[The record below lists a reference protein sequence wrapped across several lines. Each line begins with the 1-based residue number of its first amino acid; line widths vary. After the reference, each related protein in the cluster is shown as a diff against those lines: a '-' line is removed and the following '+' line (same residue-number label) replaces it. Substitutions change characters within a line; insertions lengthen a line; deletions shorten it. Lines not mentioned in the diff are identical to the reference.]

1 MTKRNKI
8 NDIRI
13 FFKRLFHR
21 RIVIVGM
28 VIVILFILS
37 AIFAGA
43 IAPYS
48 PYKVDLKHALESS
61 SSSHILGT
69 DENGRDV
76 FSRIL
81 YGARTSL
88 LIGLVAV
95 LFSSAVG
102 IFLGIIA
109 GYFGG
114 IVDVI
119 ISRLMDSIMSIPDIM
134 LALALGLVLGNSIPS
149 LMLILGIS
157 TIPTY
162 ARIMRG
168 QVLSI
173 RNSDYI
179 MAETIIGANTGRIT
193 LFHLL
198 PNCISPMIVL
208 ITQNIGNTILTEATL
223 SFVGLGVNPP
233 TASWGGMVNDGYIYL
248 LSNPVYSLAPGICIM
263 LLVFGFNVVGDGLR
277 DVLDP
282 RLRGTL
288 S

>member
-1 MTKRNKI
+1 
-8 NDIRI
+8 
-13 FFKRLFHR
+13 
-21 RIVIVGM
+21 M
-28 VIVILFILS
+28 VIVVLFILA
-37 AIFAGA
+37 AIFAKA

-48 PYKVDLKHALESS
+48 PYEVNLKHALESS
-61 SSSHILGT
+61 SPSHILGT

-76 FSRIL
+76 LSRVL

-95 LFSSAVG
+95 LFASMVG
-102 IFLGIIA
+102 IFLGIMA
-109 GYFGG
+109 GYVGG
-114 IVDVI
+114 VVDVV
-119 ISRLMDSIMSIPDIM
+119 ISRLMDAIMSIPDIM

-162 ARIMRG
+162 ARIMRA
-168 QVLSI
+168 QVMSI
-173 RNSDYI
+173 RNSDFI
-179 MAETIIGANTGRIT
+179 MAEKIIGASTWRIT
-193 LFHLL
+193 LKHIL

-233 TASWGGMVNDGYIYL
+233 TPSWGGMVNDGYIYL
-248 LSNPVYSLAPGICIM
+248 LSNPVYSLAPGLCVM

-288 S
+288 AQNK

>member
-1 MTKRNKI
+1 MKRNRVKDFRLFI
-8 NDIRI
+8 
-13 FFKRLFHR
+13 KRLFHR
-21 RIVIVGM
+21 KIVIVGA
-28 VIVILFILS
+28 VIVVIFVAA
-37 AIFAGA
+37 AIFAEA
-43 IAPYS
+43 IAPYG
-48 PYKVDLKHALESS
+48 PYEINLGNSLRSA
-61 SSSHILGT
+61 SSSHLFGT

-76 FSRIL
+76 FSRVL
-81 YGARTSL
+81 FGARTSL

-95 LFSSAVG
+95 LFSAVAG
-102 IFLGIIA
+102 ILLGLIS

-114 IVDVI
+114 IIDMV
-119 ISRLMDSIMSIPDIM
+119 ISRVMDAILAVPNVL
-134 LALALGLVLGNSIPS
+134 LALALGLVMGNSIGS
-149 LMLILGIS
+149 LMFILGIS
-157 TIPTY
+157 TVPTY

-168 QVLSI
+168 QVMSI
-173 RNSDYI
+173 RGADYI
-179 MAETIIGANTGRIT
+179 MAETVIGARTGRIT
-193 LFHLL
+193 LRHLL

-208 ITQNIGNTILTEATL
+208 ITQNIGNTILSEATL

-263 LLVFGFNVVGDGLR
+263 LLVFGFNVLGDGLR

>member
-1 MTKRNKI
+1 M
-8 NDIRI
+8 
-13 FFKRLFHR
+13 
-21 RIVIVGM
+21 
-28 VIVILFILS
+28 
-37 AIFAGA
+37 
-43 IAPYS
+43 
-48 PYKVDLKHALESS
+48 
-61 SSSHILGT
+61 
-69 DENGRDV
+69 
-76 FSRIL
+76 
-81 YGARTSL
+81 
-88 LIGLVAV
+88 
-95 LFSSAVG
+95 
-102 IFLGIIA
+102 A
-109 GYFGG
+109 GYIGG
-114 IVDVI
+114 AVDVVI
-119 ISRLMDSIMSIPDIM
+119 TRLMDAIMSIPDIM

-162 ARIMRG
+162 ARIMRA

-179 MAETIIGANTGRIT
+179 MAQKIIGSSTWRIT
-193 LFHLL
+193 LLHIL

-248 LSNPVYSLAPGICIM
+248 LSNPVYSLAPGICVM

-288 S
+288 AQNK